1 LYFAKDFSS
10 LSYRTISTFMKIL
23 VAEDEPLMLMAIEA
37 KLKNEGFEVIGVQD
51 GREALKIL
59 ETVIPDLI
67 ITDILMPYT
76 SGLELISIVKSEQNK
91 KVPIIVLSGL
101 GQEDTVMEAFQLGA
115 DDFITKPF
123 NPTELSVRVKRLL
136 KISTGS
142 IKRK

>member
-1 LYFAKDFSS
+1 
-10 LSYRTISTFMKIL
+10 MKIL

-37 KLKNEGFEVIGVQD
+37 KLKNEGFEVIGTQD
-51 GREALKIL
+51 GRQALKAL
-59 ETVIPDLI
+59 ETDVPDLI

-76 SGLELISIVKSEQNK
+76 SGLELISIVKSNQSK
-91 KVPIIVLSGL
+91 KIPIIVLSGL

-136 KISTGS
+136 KIPTGS
-142 IKRK
+142 TTKKK

>member
-1 LYFAKDFSS
+1 
-10 LSYRTISTFMKIL
+10 MKIL

-37 KLKNEGFEVIGVQD
+37 KLKNEGFEVVGTSD
-51 GREALKIL
+51 GREALNAL
-59 ETVIPDLI
+59 EEFSPDLI

-76 SGLELISIVKSEQNK
+76 SGLELIGIVKSNQHK
-91 KVPIIVLSGL
+91 KIPIIVLSGL

-136 KISTGS
+136 KIPTTST
-142 IKRK
+142 KRK